1 MLLLQFLSGWLLLVA
16 SFSEFGVLA
25 LANGHNIYKDML
37 RGKTNEASEMEDIA
51 VPGHFP
57 KLMYFYRIP
66 SGIDSFEQPF
76 TEIGKRASDHVFK
89 HYMLN
94 REKPEEITDGETDDT
109 NTGEDPVLTVKR
121 GPGAAISWALA
132 SKRPNIQADLSFL
145 ISLLWPYSR
154 AVKQP
159 TYALPNAFYATKG
172 KRLIA

>member
-25 LANGHNIYKDML
+25 LANGHNIYKD
-37 RGKTNEASEMEDIA
+37 
-51 VPGHFP
+51 
-57 KLMYFYRIP
+57 FYRIP

-76 TEIGKRASDHVFK
+76 TEIEKRASDHVFK